1 VAVSRQG
8 SNLGTRRA
16 AWRRRLVKRLSVP
29 PSYGD
34 HGGMLARLADELA
47 EVHRRL
53 NVLLIEKAPALDHSD
68 VELAHDFLDSLGEF
82 IRLLRPLPGASAEQI
97 RAEIA
102 DTADPA
108 LFISDIPLLNDSYA
122 RTLACNAMLRKRYQE
137 VVFGEG

>member
-1 VAVSRQG
+1 M
-8 SNLGTRRA
+8 
-16 AWRRRLVKRLSVP
+16 SVP